1 LKVIKSIVVVLLLVT
16 WPYRTGDAGFPRDP
30 EGTSERVRGGPLRV
44 GLVEASPWVVRESG
58 APGGIE
64 GDLVRKLAE
73 ELGAKPEWRWGGEQA
88 HMEALERFELDLVIG
103 GITKRTP
110 WKKTVGLTDSYYQKH
125 VWATA
130 PGENAWIKLLDE
142 FLSRRREEIAKIV
155 EEQHA
160 K

>member
-1 LKVIKSIVVVLLLVT
+1 MMKLIVIALLLVV
-16 WPYRTGDAGFPRDP
+16 WPYRAGDASFPRDP
-30 EGTSERVRGGPLRV
+30 EGTADRVRGGPFRV
-44 GLVEASPWVVRESG
+44 GLVENPPWVIRDGEE
-58 APGGIE
+58 PRGIE

-103 GITKRTP
+103 GITKQTP
-110 WKKTVGLTDSYYQKH
+110 WKKAVGLTDSFYQKH
-125 VWATA
+125 VWVTA
-130 PGENAWIKLLDE
+130 PGENAWIKMLDE
-142 FLSRRREEIAKIV
+142 FLSPRREEIAKAV